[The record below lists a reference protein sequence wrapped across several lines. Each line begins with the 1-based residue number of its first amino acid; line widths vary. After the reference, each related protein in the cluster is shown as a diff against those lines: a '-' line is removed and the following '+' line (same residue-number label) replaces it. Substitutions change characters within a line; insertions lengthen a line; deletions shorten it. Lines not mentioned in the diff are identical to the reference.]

1 MLNKVNVSKD
11 GKVCFVLADD
21 LEPEDFVGKYVYPY
35 ADLLINIYLENV
47 QLRDSFEGKVYEEL
61 LPFQRFC
68 VDQYKSMKDRVVN
81 YIEFNEI
88 GYGYGFIIY
97 DHTNDT
103 RAVTLHEWIRDNVDG
118 TAWHLRSIQF
128 GYPIPGT
135 FTNYLIPSNVRVS
148 NPSVKLG
155 EAIRR
160 NEYKKRWMDV
170 KLNPFE
176 FGVYMDKT
184 FYGKTPF
191 HIENYFGNGGKSISK
206 IIDNDLY
213 R

>member
-47 QLRDSFEGKVYEEL
+47 QLRDNFEDKVYEEL

-81 YIEFNEI
+81 YIEFNQI

-97 DHTNDT
+97 DPTNDT

-118 TAWHLRSIQF
+118 TAWHYVLFSSDILFRGHLRIILFPQTCEF
-128 GYPIPGT
+128 RI
-135 FTNYLIPSNVRVS
+135 LVVS
-148 NPSVKLG
+148 
-155 EAIRR
+155 
-160 NEYKKRWMDV
+160 
-170 KLNPFE
+170 
-176 FGVYMDKT
+176 
-184 FYGKTPF
+184 
-191 HIENYFGNGGKSISK
+191 
-206 IIDNDLY
+206 
-213 R
+213 